1 MGSDNSK
8 PAPPKKTAKELK
20 KEMSRSINKMIR
32 EFARDKNKLKMECTR
47 MQREL
52 EKMVKNGEPKASQK
66 IIAQNILKNRQF
78 VSKYDMMEAK
88 MKGVKIQVAQV
99 STTEAM
105 VGIMKGMGDILGQ
118 ATAQVNMGNIQ
129 NVIQDFNYKMEQ
141 QEGINEMLED
151 AFDADEDEIED
162 DAVDDLIDNVS
173 NKVNG
178 GGGRGGMKVGNN
190 TNTNEDDFSK
200 MIDDLKK

>member
-8 PAPPKKTAKELK
+8 PAPPPKTAKQLK

-52 EKMVKNGEPKASQK
+52 EKMVKNNEPKASQK

-78 VSKYDMMEAK
+78 MNKYDMMEAK
-88 MKGVKIQVAQV
+88 MKGVKLQVAQV

-162 DAVDDLIDNVS
+162 DAVDDLLDNVT

-178 GGGRGGMKVGNN
+178 GKGGGGMKNKN
-190 TNTNEDDFSK
+190 QEQTNTDDFSQ

>member
-8 PAPPKKTAKELK
+8 PAPPPKTAKQLK

-32 EFARDKNKLKMECTR
+32 EFSRDKNKLKMECTR

-66 IIAQNILKNRQF
+66 IIAQNILRNRQF
-78 VSKYDMMEAK
+78 VGKYDMMEAK
-88 MKGVKIQVAQV
+88 MKGVKLQVAQV

-105 VGIMKGMGDILGQ
+105 VGIMKGMGDILGK
-118 ATAQVNMGNIQ
+118 ATAQVDMGNIQ

-141 QEGINEMLED
+141 QEGINEMLDD

-162 DAVDDLIDNVS
+162 DAVDDLLDNVT
-173 NKVNG
+173 NKINGGKG
-178 GGGRGGMKVGNN
+178 GGGMKN
-190 TNTNEDDFSK
+190 TNQEDTNTDDFSK

>member
-8 PAPPKKTAKELK
+8 PAPPPKTAKQLK

-32 EFARDKNKLKMECTR
+32 EFSRDKNKLKMECTR

-66 IIAQNILKNRQF
+66 IIAQNILRNRQF
-78 VSKYDMMEAK
+78 VGKYDMMEAK
-88 MKGVKIQVAQV
+88 MKGVKLQVAQV

-105 VGIMKGMGDILGQ
+105 VGIMKGMGDILGK
-118 ATAQVNMGNIQ
+118 ATAQVDMGNIQ

-141 QEGINEMLED
+141 QEGINEMLDD

-162 DAVDDLIDNVS
+162 DAVDDLLDNVT
-173 NKVNG
+173 NKINGGKG
-178 GGGRGGMKVGNN
+178 GGGMKN
-190 TNTNEDDFSK
+190 TNQEETNTDDFSK

>member
-1 MGSDNSK
+1 MGADNSK
-8 PAPPKKTAKELK
+8 PAPPPKTAKELK
-20 KEMSRSINKMIR
+20 KEMTRSINKMIR
-32 EFARDKNKLKMECTR
+32 EFSRDKNKLKMECTR

-118 ATAQVNMGNIQ
+118 ATAQINMGNIQ

-162 DAVDDLIDNVS
+162 DAVDDLIDNVT
-173 NKVNG
+173 NKVKPG
-178 GGGRGGMKVGNN
+178 GGGGGLKN
-190 TNTNEDDFSK
+190 TNTATNEDDFSK

>member
-8 PAPPKKTAKELK
+8 PAPPPKTAKQLK
-20 KEMSRSINKMIR
+20 KEMTRSINKMIR
-32 EFARDKNKLKMECTR
+32 EFARDKNKLKMECNR

-78 VSKYDMMEAK
+78 VAKYDMMEAK

-129 NVIQDFNYKMEQ
+129 AVIQDFNYKMEQ

-162 DAVDDLIDNVS
+162 DAVDDLLDNVT

-178 GGGRGGMKVGNN
+178 GGGGGGMKVGNN
-190 TNTNEDDFSK
+190 TQTNGDDFSK

>member
-1 MGSDNSK
+1 MGAEKSK
-8 PAPPKKTAKELK
+8 PAPPPKTAKELK
-20 KEMSRSINKMIR
+20 KEMTRSINRMIR
-32 EFARDKNKLKMECTR
+32 EFARDKNKLKMECNR

-105 VGIMKGMGDILGQ
+105 VGIMKGMGDLLGK

-151 AFDADEDEIED
+151 VFDDEDEIED
-162 DAVDDLIDNVS
+162 DAVDDLLDNVT
-173 NKVNG
+173 NKINGGKG
-178 GGGRGGMKVGNN
+178 GGGLKN
-190 TNTNEDDFSK
+190 TNAETNNDEFSK

>member
-8 PAPPKKTAKELK
+8 PAPPPKTAKQLK

-32 EFARDKNKLKMECTR
+32 EFARDKNKLKMECKK

-52 EKMVKNGEPKASQK
+52 EKMGKNKEPKASQK

-78 VSKYDMMEAK
+78 MNKYDMMEAK
-88 MKGVKIQVAQV
+88 MKGVKLQVAQV

-105 VGIMKGMGDILGQ
+105 VGIMKGMGDLLGK

-162 DAVDDLIDNVS
+162 DAVDDLLDNVTTKI
-173 NKVNG
+173 NGGKG
-178 GGGRGGMKVGNN
+178 GGGMKN
-190 TNTNEDDFSK
+190 TNQEQTNTDDFSQ